1 MMLKVRSD
9 EGALQLESSMIIDD
23 DDCMTL
29 KAFDTM
35 GEQTTILDFV

>member
-1 MMLKVRSD
+1 MHDVQRAN

-29 KAFDTM
+29 M
-35 GEQTTILDFV
+35 EGV